1 MKMANPLPVFAGG
14 EEAAWVS
21 WVEVCAVEGV
31 LRGSWGEGGR
41 GERGGVRG
49 PWGDCINHYK
59 ANSIVIFK
67 PMN

>member
-14 EEAAWVS
+14 EYPTS
-21 WVEVCAVEGV
+21 PFWVELSVLDGV
-31 LRGSWGEGGR
+31 LRGSCGEGGLE
-41 GERGGVRG
+41 ERASVWGLS
-49 PWGDCINHYK
+49 GDCINHYK